1 MDYRNLPTLN
11 ALLNSTA
18 FIFLL
23 CGGFAIKRGNRDL
36 HKKMMVSAF
45 SVSFLFLVSY
55 LSYHYLSPGVTKY
68 AQEGFI
74 RYVYFTI
81 LISHTLLAPIIPPLA
96 IAAVYHALKGNFQKH
111 KRIVCWLYPGWMY
124 VSVTGVIIY
133 LMLHVFS

>member
-1 MDYRNLPTLN
+1 MDYKNLPALN

-23 CGGFAIKRGNRDL
+23 WGGFAIKRGDRVL
-36 HKKMMVSAF
+36 HKKMMISAF
-45 SVSFLFLVSY
+45 VVSSLFLVSY

-96 IAAVYHALKGNFQKH
+96 ITAVYHALKGNFPKH
-111 KRIVCWLYPGWMY
+111 KKVVRWLYPGWMY
-124 VSVTGVIIY
+124 VSITGVIIY
-133 LMLHVFS
+133 LMLYVFS